1 MIVPTHVRDKVV
13 HVPQSVPD
21 TRPRVFVLDDDLEMS
36 RLVEKV
42 LVRQDYQVATS
53 NCPQE
58 ALEELLTG
66 GYDLLITDLR
76 MPGMDG
82 LALMRIVLE
91 AVPRMRVVLMSAY
104 GDMEDYRQAMQAGAF
119 GYLPKPLSMSDLRRV
134 AENALAQPP
143 RPH

>member
-1 MIVPTHVRDKVV
+1 MTSQTAVHHKVV
-13 HVPQSVPD
+13 HVPQTAPD
-21 TRPRVFVLDDDLEMS
+21 KRPRIFVLDDDPEMG

-42 LVRQDYQVATS
+42 LVRQNYLVSTS
-53 NCPQE
+53 HCPQE

-66 GYDLLITDLR
+66 RYDLLITDLR

-82 LALMRIVLE
+82 LALMRIVLD

-104 GDMEDYRQAMQAGAF
+104 GSMEDYRQAIQAGAY

-134 AENALAQPP
+134 AEKALGSDG
-143 RPH
+143 